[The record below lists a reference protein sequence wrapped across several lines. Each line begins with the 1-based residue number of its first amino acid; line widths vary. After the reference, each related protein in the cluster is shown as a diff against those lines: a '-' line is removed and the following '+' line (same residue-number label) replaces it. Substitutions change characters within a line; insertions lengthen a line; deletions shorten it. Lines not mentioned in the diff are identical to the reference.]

1 MIEKAYLQTFKG
13 EFATEATYVAFLG
26 CEHLRIKTEKFDYDE
41 IDSLDITKN
50 TIVFGGVTPI
60 RHALSSIGVIVPEP
74 IDIPEELYKYT
85 MRDIEIGTVRHFKD
99 NGKFPLF
106 VKPTTLKLFTGLVIP
121 DRDEL
126 DYISTLTMQGDELNI
141 MTSSVVNFVSE
152 YRVFVA
158 EGKVIDCRKYVGNHE
173 VTPNF
178 SFINDTIKNY
188 TSQPI
193 AYAIDF
199 GVIDKGETMLIE
211 VNDGYGIGTYGLD
224 GREYVR
230 MSILRWNELCKNI
243 ER

>member
-26 CEHLRIKTEKFDYDE
+26 CEHLRIKTEKFDYDD
-41 IDSLDITKN
+41 IDSLDISRD

-60 RHALSSIGVIVPEP
+60 RHALGNLGVVVPEP

-85 MRDIEIGTVRHFKD
+85 KREIEVGTVKYFKE
-99 NGKFPLF
+99 NGNFPLF
-106 VKPTTLKLFTGLVIP
+106 VKPTTLKLFNGLVIP
-121 DRDEL
+121 DSDEL
-126 DYISTLTMQGDELNI
+126 DYISTLTMQGDELRI
-141 MTSSVVNFVSE
+141 ITSSVVNFVSE

-158 EGKVIDCRKYVGNHE
+158 EENIIDCRKYSGDYS
-173 VTPNF
+173 VTPDF
-178 SFINDTIKNY
+178 DFIRETIGNY
-188 TSQPI
+188 KSQPI

-199 GVIDKGETMLIE
+199 GVTDNGDTMLIE
-211 VNDGYGIGTYGLD
+211 VNDGYGVGTYGLD

>member
-1 MIEKAYLQTFKG
+1 MIKKAYLQTFKG

-26 CEHLRIKTEKFDYDE
+26 CEHLNIKTEKFDYDY
-41 IDSLDITKN
+41 IDSLDITKD

-60 RHALSSIGVIVPEP
+60 RHALSGIGVNVPEP

-85 MRDIEIGTVRHFKD
+85 KRDIEIGTVKHFVE

-121 DRDEL
+121 DKDEL
-126 DYISTLTMQGDELNI
+126 DYISTLTAQGEELNI

-158 EGKVIDCRKYVGNHE
+158 EGKVVDCRKYSGDHE
-173 VTPNF
+173 VIPDF
-178 SFINDTIKNY
+178 SFINETIENY
-188 TSQPI
+188 TSQPV

-199 GVIDKGETMLIE
+199 GVTDKGETMLVE
-211 VNDGYGIGTYGLD
+211 VNDGCGVGSYGLD
-224 GREYVR
+224 GREYVK
-230 MSILRWNELCKNI
+230 MSILRWNELVS
-243 ER
+243 

>member
-26 CEHLRIKTEKFDYDE
+26 CEHLKIKTENFDYDD
-41 IDSLDITKN
+41 IDSLDITKD

-60 RHALSSIGVIVPEP
+60 RHALGKLGVALPEP
-74 IDIPEELYKYT
+74 IDIPQELYKYT
-85 MRDIEIGTVRHFKD
+85 KRDIEIGTVRHFKD

-106 VKPTTLKLFTGLVIP
+106 VKPTTLKLFTGLVIS
-121 DRDEL
+121 DKDEL
-126 DYISTLTMQGDELNI
+126 DYVSTLTMQGEELKI

-158 EGKVIDCRKYVGNHE
+158 EGRVIDCRKYDGNYE
-173 VTPNF
+173 VTPDF
-178 SFINDTIKNY
+178 SFINETIKNY
-188 TSQPI
+188 VSQPA

-199 GVIDKGETMLIE
+199 GVTDKGETMLVE
-211 VNDGYGIGTYGLD
+211 VNDGYGVGTYGLD

-230 MSILRWNELCKNI
+230 MSILRWNELV
-243 ER
+243 R